1 MPKPADHD
9 NKSQDSRIEDGRTY
23 DRSVKVGDP
32 GGASP
37 DNPHPARPFVNPNP
51 NNGGML
57 GPEWEK
63 RSG

>member
-9 NKSQDSRIEDGRTY
+9 NKASDSRDGPTY
-23 DRSVKVGDP
+23 DHSVKVGDP
-32 GGASP
+32 GGASA

-51 NNGGML
+51 NGGML
-57 GPEWEK
+57 GPDWEK